1 MQCKKKGHI
10 AFNCPPK
17 YNCKVRKSPMNKKK
31 SFNKSNSKT
40 QKEESAALVKE
51 FAGMVISANT
61 WDNISHDE
69 SYQQK
74 KIN

>member
-1 MQCKKKGHI
+1 
-10 AFNCPPK
+10 
-17 YNCKVRKSPMNKKK
+17 MNKKK